1 MYFCAPRRYAGILA
15 PGHRGKQ
22 PAGHRGDFQGIVHQ
36 GSGGRNPE
44 SQRGRRDF
52 SGKEPTVVIDFTDVY
67 EMNVL
72 RTNIDQDAGFLEAAA
87 QGALGADY
95 QTGNR

>member
-1 MYFCAPRRYAGILA
+1 
-15 PGHRGKQ
+15 
-22 PAGHRGDFQGIVHQ
+22 
-36 GSGGRNPE
+36 
-44 SQRGRRDF
+44 
-52 SGKEPTVVIDFTDVY
+52 VVTDFTDVY

-87 QGALGADY
+87 IGALGADY